1 MTYPPGVR
9 IAFHNRLAGSWLDL
23 ADYVGIRPHEQNG
36 FARGEEPHAI
46 WDWLSN
52 RGRLDDLHA
61 ALTAIGRED
70 LARVLRSGQAG
81 PDAAGL
87 LHDNSALAAELSH
100 YSGLASEPGEE
111 FIGRRSLL
119 ERLAATLDDPRFPSG
134 YVVIGGEP
142 GVGKTALLA
151 ALAREGKLVRHYNS
165 ALAGVTSA
173 EKFLRNVCARLI
185 LKYHL
190 PYDRL
195 PEDVTADGATLLRLL
210 EEAAA
215 KDQRVVVAVDAVD
228 EAAASATGNPLFLPS
243 ALPPGV
249 IFVLTVRD
257 LNGIELFVDDRRDLL
272 IDGRDAEGRT
282 DAREYIGAFLA
293 RHATVMTGRLAGLG
307 LDEAAFTSLLAER
320 SEGNFLYLRH
330 VLWSVRECGLGGDS
344 CDTLTALPH
353 GLQAYY
359 RHLEQQFTVH
369 GHGGISPERQFAIL
383 AVLALWPRPM
393 PAERLARFAGE
404 SLETTRTVL
413 RWWSGFLTTSVTG
426 GENHFALAHAS
437 FAGFVTSRQDM
448 SLVRAKMEK
457 AIEGSML

>member
-9 IAFHNRLAGSWLDL
+9 IAFHNRLAASWLDL

-46 WDWLSN
+46 WDWLSD

-81 PDAAGL
+81 PDGAGL
-87 LHDNSALAAELSH
+87 QCDNSALAAELSH
-100 YSGLASEPGEE
+100 FSGLAGEPDDE

-151 ALAREGKLVRHYNS
+151 TLARRGKLVHHYNS
-165 ALAGVTSA
+165 ALAAVTSA

-195 PEDVTADGATLLRLL
+195 PEDVAADGATLLRLL
-210 EEAAA
+210 EEAA

-228 EAAASATGNPLFLPS
+228 EVAASTTGNPLFLPS

-272 IDGRDAEGRT
+272 IDGRDAEGRA
-282 DAREYIGAFLA
+282 DAREYIDTFLA
-293 RHATVMTGRLAGLG
+293 RHAEIMTTRLAELG
-307 LDEAAFTSLLAER
+307 LDAAAFTGLLAER

-330 VLWSVRECGLGGDS
+330 VLWSVRERRPDGSAMLTSLPAGLR
-344 CDTLTALPH
+344 
-353 GLQAYY
+353 AYFPY
-359 RHLEQQFTVH
+359 LEQRSSAC
-369 GHGGISPERQFAIL
+369 GHGGIAPERQFAIL
-383 AVLALWPRPM
+383 AVLAVWPRPLT
-393 PAERLARFAGE
+393 AGRLALFAGE
-404 SLETTRTVL
+404 SVETTRTVL
-413 RWWSGFLTTSVTG
+413 SWWSGFLTTSAAG
-426 GENHFALAHAS
+426 GQTRFALAHTS
-437 FAGFVTSRQDM
+437 FADYVCGRLDM
-448 SLVRAKMEK
+448 GMVRARMEK
-457 AIEGSML
+457 AIEGSLL

>member
-1 MTYPPGVR
+1 MTYPPAVR
-9 IAFHNRLAGSWLDL
+9 VAFHTRLAASWLDL

-46 WDWLSN
+46 WDWLSE

-70 LARVLRSGQAG
+70 LARVLRSGQAAPAG
-81 PDAAGL
+81 AGL
-87 LHDNSALAAELSH
+87 RCDNSALAAELSH
-100 YSGLASEPGEE
+100 FNGLAIEPGEP
-111 FIGRRSLL
+111 FTGRRSLL

-142 GVGKTALLA
+142 GVGKTALLTE
-151 ALAREGKLVRHYNS
+151 LARRGKLVRHYNS

-195 PEDVTADGATLLRLL
+195 PGDVAADGATLLRLL
-210 EEAAA
+210 EEAARE
-215 KDQRVVVAVDAVD
+215 QRVVVAVDAVD
-228 EAAASATGNPLFLPS
+228 EAAASSAGNPLFLPS

-257 LNGIELFVDDRRDLL
+257 LNGVELFTGDRRDLL
-272 IDGRDAEGRT
+272 IDGRDAEGRA
-282 DAREYIGAFLA
+282 DAREYTDAFLS
-293 RHATVMTGRLAGLG
+293 RHATVMTARLAELG
-307 LDEAAFTSLLAER
+307 LDAAAFTGLLAER

-330 VLWSVRECGLGGDS
+330 VLRSVRERQPGGDGPA
-344 CDTLTALPH
+344 ALA
-353 GLQAYY
+353 GLPYGLRAYY
-359 RHLEQQFTVH
+359 PYLEQQFTMH
-369 GHGGISPERQFAIL
+369 GHGGIAPERQFAIL
-383 AVLALWPRPM
+383 AVLAVWPRPL
-393 PAERLARFAGE
+393 PARRLALFAGE
-404 SLETTRTVL
+404 PVETTRTVL

-426 GENHFALAHAS
+426 GQTRFALAHTS
-437 FAGFVTSRQDM
+437 FADFVTGRVDM
-448 SLVRAKMEK
+448 GMVRARMEK
-457 AIEGSML
+457 AIEGSL